1 MSQDNVELVRDLYS
15 QWERGNFWSAEMY
28 APDVEWHWS
37 SAARALRGGSA
48 SYKGL
53 DEIGAAMREWVRE
66 WGWWSITAEKLIDA
80 GDCVVVLTTLHAR
93 LKDGRGEVH
102 DHGADVITLREGRIV
117 RMEIFDTPDE
127 ALEAAGL
134 RE

>member
-1 MSQDNVELVRDLYS
+1 VSQENVELVRGLYAE
-15 QWERGNFWSAEMY
+15 WEKGNFWSAELY

-37 SAARALRGGSA
+37 SAAKAVRGGSA

-53 DEIGAAMREWVRE
+53 DEIGSAMREWVTE
-66 WGWWSITAEKLIDA
+66 WGWWSISAEQLIDA
-80 GDCVVVLTTLHAR
+80 GDRVVVLTTLHAR

-102 DHGADVITLREGRIV
+102 DQGADVITLRDGRII
-117 RMEIFDTPDE
+117 RMDIFDTPEE

>member
-1 MSQDNVELVRDLYS
+1 MSQDNVELVRGLYAE
-15 QWERGNFWSAEMY
+15 WEKGHFWSAELY

-37 SAARALRGGSA
+37 SAARALRGGRA

-53 DEIGAAMREWVRE
+53 AEIGAAVREWVSE

-80 GDCVVVLTTLHAR
+80 GDRVVVLTTIRAS

-102 DHGADVITLREGRIV
+102 DRGADVITLRDGQIV
-117 RMEIFDTPDE
+117 GIEIFDTPEE

-134 RE
+134 PG

>member
-1 MSQDNVELVRDLYS
+1 MSQENVDIVRVLYS
-15 QWERGNFWSAEMY
+15 EWEKGNFWSTELY

-37 SAARALRGGSA
+37 SGAKAVRGGAA

-66 WGWWSITAEKLIDA
+66 WGWWSISADKLIDA
-80 GDCVVVLTTLHAR
+80 GDRVVVVTTLHAS
-93 LKDGRGEVH
+93 LKDGRGDVH
-102 DHGADVITLREGRIV
+102 DQGADVITLRDGKV
-117 RMEIFDTPDE
+117 TRMDIFDTPEE
-127 ALEAAGL
+127 ALKAAGL